1 MGERKESK
9 YMWTNTMLSLL
20 SVSTSNR
27 KEIHMDDFNQDNL
40 ETFEEYLFSK
50 SFLEQDDDIDISNIR
65 HLSSITQ
72 ELINK
77 LEMEVNND

>member
-1 MGERKESK
+1 
-9 YMWTNTMLSLL
+9 
-20 SVSTSNR
+20 
-27 KEIHMDDFNQDNL
+27 MDDFNQNDL

-65 HLSSITQ
+65 QLSSITL

>member
-1 MGERKESK
+1 
-9 YMWTNTMLSLL
+9 MLSLL

-65 HLSSITQ
+65 KLSSITQ
-72 ELINK
+72 QLINK

>member
-65 HLSSITQ
+65 QLSSITQ
-72 ELINK
+72 ELINN
-77 LEMEVNND
+77 LEMELNDD

>member
-1 MGERKESK
+1 
-9 YMWTNTMLSLL
+9 
-20 SVSTSNR
+20 
-27 KEIHMDDFNQDNL
+27 MDDFNQADL

-65 HLSSITQ
+65 KLSSITQ
-72 ELINK
+72 QLINK

>member
-1 MGERKESK
+1 MDQHNALSSFGFNFQRKG
-9 YMWTNTMLSLL
+9 
-20 SVSTSNR
+20 
-27 KEIHMDDFNQDNL
+27 IHMDDFNQDNL

-65 HLSSITQ
+65 QLSSITQ
-72 ELINK
+72 ELVNK

>member
-65 HLSSITQ
+65 QLSSITQ